1 MLGHFKARLRA
12 QYGAEMFQ
20 VKDGVEYKGDDG
32 GKHGQTSASL
42 LDWDNCGRDALSVKC
57 YIKLL

>member
-1 MLGHFKARLRA
+1 MLDHFKARLRA

-32 GKHGQTSASL
+32 GKQGQTSGFL
-42 LDWDNCGRDALSVKC
+42 LDWENCRHDALNLKC